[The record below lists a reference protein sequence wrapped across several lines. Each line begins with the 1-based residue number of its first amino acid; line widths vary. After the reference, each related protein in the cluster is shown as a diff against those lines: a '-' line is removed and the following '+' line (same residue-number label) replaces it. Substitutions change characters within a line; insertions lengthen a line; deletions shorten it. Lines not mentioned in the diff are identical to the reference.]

1 MTKIQE
7 LRDGTNATCW
17 RLAILDFVINPIPSQ
32 NRASAASPHTCNL
45 KLQDM
50 IVKLFC
56 DFCLHSVVYVRSK
69 TLDHDLRKTRWFF
82 LITNYNTG

>member
-32 NRASAASPHTCNL
+32 NRASAASPDTCNL
-45 KLQDM
+45 KLHDM
-50 IVKLFC
+50 IVELFC
-56 DFCLHSVVYVRSK
+56 DFCLHLVVYDRSK
-69 TLDHDLRKTRWFF
+69 TLDHDLRKIRCF